1 LSEREI
7 RKRLIELE
15 RRVAE
20 AKREKEREETIEKTV
35 EAGKLVGS
43 MRSIFSRPSRIFK
56 DPSWLQPSAGPPSG
70 TPVARENLLRY
81 LASVLSEVFRSKSCR
96 NIFIFGKPG
105 TGKTLCVQYA
115 LDQVKSYAAEM
126 KLDLGVVYVNAG
138 RTRSPYYTMLEIV
151 RALGVDVP
159 DVGWQF
165 SRLKQAFEK
174 IITLK
179 PIIIAVDE
187 MEALI
192 FKQRE
197 PLIYY
202 LSRQPNTT
210 LILISNKFSDVSAL
224 PPRAKSTLQ
233 PMVAEFN
240 PYAPEEAEEILAERV
255 EKAFQPNTIP
265 RKILRKVAEAASKA
279 GDIRLGFS
287 ILLTAGY
294 LAERDGRGKIGLED
308 LETAAKAAEI
318 IL

>member
-1 LSEREI
+1 
-7 RKRLIELE
+7 
-15 RRVAE
+15 VAE
-20 AKREKEREETIEKTV
+20 VKREKARAETIEKTI

-43 MRSIFSRPSRIFK
+43 MRKIFSRRSRIFK
-56 DPSWLQPSAGPPSG
+56 DPKWLQPSSEPPSG
-70 TPVARENLLRY
+70 TPVARETLLRY
-81 LASVLSEVFRSKSCR
+81 LASVLSEVFRSRSCR

-105 TGKTLCVQYA
+105 TGKTLCVQYV
-115 LDQVKSYAAEM
+115 LNQVESYGVEQG
-126 KLDLGVVYVNAG
+126 LDLGVVYVNAG

-179 PIIIAVDE
+179 PVIIAVDE

-202 LSRQPNTT
+202 LNRQLNTT
-210 LILISNKFSDVSAL
+210 LILISNRFSDISAL
-224 PPRAKSTLQ
+224 PARAKSTLQ
-233 PMVAEFN
+233 PMMAQFKS
-240 PYAPEEAEEILAERV
+240 YTQEEAEEILAERI
-255 EKAFQPNTIP
+255 ERAFQPNTVP
-265 RKILRKVAEAASKA
+265 RKILRKVSEAASKA
-279 GDIRLGFS
+279 GDIRVGFS

-294 LAERDGRGKIGLED
+294 LAERDGRGKIGLDD
-308 LETAAKAAEI
+308 LETAAKVAEI

>member
-1 LSEREI
+1 
-7 RKRLIELE
+7 
-15 RRVAE
+15 VAE
-20 AKREKEREETIEKTV
+20 VKREKARAETIEKTI

-43 MRSIFSRPSRIFK
+43 MRKIFSRQSRIFK
-56 DPSWLQPSAGPPSG
+56 DLGWLQPSSEPPSG
-70 TPVARENLLRY
+70 TPVAREVLLRY
-81 LASVLSEVFRSKSCR
+81 LASVLSEVFRSRSCR

-105 TGKTLCVQYA
+105 TGKTLCVRYV
-115 LDQVKSYAAEM
+115 LDQVKSYGAEQG
-126 KLDLGVVYVNAG
+126 LDLGVVYVNAG

-179 PIIIAVDE
+179 PVIIAVDE

-210 LILISNKFSDVSAL
+210 LILISNRFSDLSAL
-224 PPRAKSTLQ
+224 PARAKSTLQ
-233 PMVAEFN
+233 PMMAQFKS
-240 PYAPEEAEEILAERV
+240 YTQGEAEEILAERV
-255 EKAFQPNTIP
+255 ERAFQPNTVP
-265 RKILRKVAEAASKA
+265 RKILRKVSEAASKA
-279 GDIRLGFS
+279 GDIRVGFS
-287 ILLTAGY
+287 IILTAGY
-294 LAERDGRGKIGLED
+294 LAERDGRGKIGLDD